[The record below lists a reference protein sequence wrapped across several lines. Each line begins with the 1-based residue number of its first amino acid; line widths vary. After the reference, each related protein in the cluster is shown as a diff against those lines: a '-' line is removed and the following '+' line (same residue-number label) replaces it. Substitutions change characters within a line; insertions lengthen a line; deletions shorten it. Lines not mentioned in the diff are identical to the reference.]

1 MTLAKTVSGSLPGA
15 AMLAKA
21 EIAAS
26 LRPGMHAATYGGNP
40 ISAAAGIAAIRMI
53 EAEGLLDRAKK
64 MGNLFFTTLNKLAQE
79 SNLIQ
84 EVRGVG
90 VMIGIELA
98 TEGTP
103 FVKACMDRGLLINCT
118 QGNVLR
124 LLPAMTIEEKIAAEG
139 LAMLADVL
147 KKG

>member
-1 MTLAKTVSGSLPGA
+1 
-15 AMLAKA
+15 
-21 EIAAS
+21 
-26 LRPGMHAATYGGNP
+26 
-40 ISAAAGIAAIRMI
+40 MI
-53 EAEGLLDRAKK
+53 ESENLLERAKK
-64 MGNLFFTTLNKLAQE
+64 ISTLFFTTLRKLTHD
-79 SNLIQ
+79 STLIQ

-90 VMIGIELA
+90 MMIGIELA
-98 TEGTP
+98 SEGAP

-139 LAMLADVL
+139 LDILADVL